1 MAVSWYSP
9 SAILTPGGVAAG
21 LSDLWQV
28 IASAPERQANIQ
40 RQMEADA
47 RAKRQAALEETQLT
61 GVASPGLAGDPGAA
75 ALARRIAARQ
85 AMEDAAEQRRATE
98 FGWRGQEQPLRL
110 RGMEQDIVLRQ
121 RADERA
127 GLGQAGEFANTLGI
141 QLPGYE
147 VLAPV
152 AGRRASMAG
161 IEYNIAQQREN
172 QLRFQN
178 EVERNKAIYGGLYD
192 TINRT
197 PLQDKLSAEGA
208 ALRDAE
214 MRKREYDMNRLEAST
229 ALARARESKLLAEVE
244 QEKMDANL
252 PKDIQAEIRML
263 LDQRRKAED
272 RLMQAEVEGRGFMGQ
287 SAMGPMIQDEIASLK
302 SYLPQLNQRIQDLR
316 EGRVTV
322 NPNARTIVPPKPTTQ
337 TAPAGPAKSRVNL
350 QALDNIKLPG
360 MK

>member
-1 MAVSWYSP
+1 MAVPWYSP

-21 LSDLWQV
+21 LSDLGQV

-61 GVASPGLAGDPGAA
+61 GVASPGLAGDPGAE

-85 AMEDAAEQRRATE
+85 AQEDAEARRRELRFGFETELHPIKRRSLEQE
-98 FGWRGQEQPLRL
+98 IE
-110 RGMEQDIVLRQ
+110 LRQ
-121 RADERA
+121 NADARA

-141 QLPGYE
+141 QLPGYD

-152 AGRRASMAG
+152 AGRRAAMAG
-161 IEYNIAQQREN
+161 IEYNTAQQREN

-192 TINRT
+192 TMNRT
-197 PLQDKLSAEGA
+197 PLQEQLVQK
-208 ALRDAE
+208 RDAE
-214 MRKREYDMNRLEAST
+214 YDAAMRKREYDMNRMEANT

-272 RLMQAEVEGRGFMGQ
+272 RLLQAEVEGRGFMGQ
-287 SAMGPMIQDEIASLK
+287 SAMGPMIQDEIASIQT
-302 SYLPQLNQRIQDLR
+302 YLPQLNQRIQDLR
-316 EGRVTV
+316 EGRGTV
-322 NPNARTIVPPKPTTQ
+322 NPNARTIAPPPPTAQ
-337 TAPAGPAKSRVNL
+337 PAPAGPVKSRVNL